1 MRRLLGALT
10 LVAADRAGA
19 QSALT
24 LVRQP
29 REVVDAPSLSLR
41 GGVAIVRPAGTGD
54 RFADDVAR
62 LYGEAYDTYRDPQ
75 RSTACTSPT
84 RCLGDISGINGRRQD
99 LRDGYPLVRDEY
111 ERLWLADNRPYWLRN
126 VLARYDLATRL
137 WIGRADRVDEARQ
150 RWYRESALPTP
161 AEVGIPE
168 VGEAP

>member
-75 RSTACTSPT
+75 RSTAVHITDALS
-84 RCLGDISGINGRRQD
+84 RRHLGDQRAAAGPARR
-99 LRDGYPLVRDEY
+99 
-111 ERLWLADNRPYWLRN
+111 
-126 VLARYDLATRL
+126 VLAGARRVRAPLA
-137 WIGRADRVDEARQ
+137 GR
-150 RWYRESALPTP
+150 
-161 AEVGIPE
+161 
-168 VGEAP
+168 